1 MRTNLSHLK
10 QKAVALRLEG
20 NSYGYIKK
28 TLGLKSKGTI
38 SAWLKGLD
46 IPEVAKKKLE
56 KNNVI
61 AIKRGLLSFNTDRT
75 ARIKVENEIAH
86 KNGFDTIPKNLNKR
100 DLLLIGT
107 ALYWAEG
114 TKAINKTSPA
124 FSFSNSDPKM
134 IRVCMRFIR
143 EVLCVEEKDIGGGI
157 HVYPTIDLVAARKF
171 WSAVIGIPANKFYI
185 VTQIS
190 RASKGIRDNKLPN
203 GTLHIRIP
211 RRLVFYKIKGM
222 IAGLIKNLEI

>member
-1 MRTNLSHLK
+1 MRTDLSHLK
-10 QKAVALRLEG
+10 KKAIALRLEG

-38 SAWLKGLD
+38 STWFKGLV
-46 IPEVAKKKLE
+46 IPEAAKKKLE
-56 KNNVI
+56 KNNLI

-75 ARIKVENEIAH
+75 ARIKVENKVAYEKGSSA
-86 KNGFDTIPKNLNKR
+86 IPKNLKKR

-114 TKAINKTSPA
+114 TKSVNKTSPV

-157 HVYPTIDLVAARKF
+157 HVYPTTDIGAARSF
-171 WSAVIGIPANKFYI
+171 WASVTGISVAKFYI
-185 VTQIS
+185 ITQIS
-190 RASKGIRDNKLPN
+190 RASKGIRENKLPN
-203 GTLHIRIP
+203 GTLHIRVP

-222 IAGLIKNLEI
+222 IGGMIERL